1 MSPSIDLAAVSADAL
16 AARSRSMAHRLMSG
30 AGCASLLAYR
40 LAPDEFCSSVAHGL
54 TQSGQFVVAAHLDPH
69 DPVSSAPDGQPID
82 VRVDLLKE
90 SPEPAVRLVAATV
103 HLLGELT
110 WLDPDEAF
118 VMMVQGDLPAQVAE
132 IAESGMGRVG
142 VIETDRVVLRDSL
155 GVTPIDFDS
164 LIRADRC
171 PSRTDAAYPGPE
183 DEWDAYDLVASVN
196 EAFLRQ
202 ICLAVD
208 AASIAGTIC
217 WRKPTTHS
225 CGHTLG
231 HVFLADVDRSGV
243 TLMSV
248 EPDETLTAFAA
259 FRHTATTLDDLA
271 VQMSCL
277 IEDSISARVPR
288 I

>member
-1 MSPSIDLAAVSADAL
+1 MSPSTDLAAVSADAL
-16 AARSRSMAHRLMSG
+16 GARSRSMAHRLMSG

-40 LAPDEFCSSVAHGL
+40 LSPDEFCSSVAHGL
-54 TQSGQFVVAAHLDPH
+54 TQSGQFVVAAHTDPA
-69 DPVSSAPDGQPID
+69 DAVASAPDGQPID

-110 WLDPDEAF
+110 WLEPDEAF
-118 VMMVQGDLPAQVAE
+118 LMLVQGDLPAQVAE
-132 IAESGMGRVG
+132 IAENEGGRVG

-155 GVTPIDFDS
+155 GVTPIDFGS
-164 LIRADRC
+164 LVRADHR
-171 PSRTDAAYPGPE
+171 PQTTDAAYPNSE
-183 DEWDAYDLVASVN
+183 DEWDAYDLVASVD

-202 ICLAVD
+202 ICFAVD
-208 AASIAGTIC
+208 EAAIAGTIC
-217 WRKPTTHS
+217 WRKPTTFT
-225 CGHTLG
+225 CEHTLG
-231 HVFLADVDRSGV
+231 RVFLADVDRTGV
-243 TLMSV
+243 TLMSI

-277 IEDSISARVPR
+277 IEDSISARSPR